1 MKRPVIAV
9 SVLIVIIVYCV
20 AAIPAQAP
28 KAAAVDPSLATW
40 VLNPQQS
47 NFGGGPPPKAF
58 IERYEM
64 RQDGFI
70 VSTRTIVNS
79 DGSPAFQQA
88 VFKYD
93 GKDYELWDNTSL
105 AEFGASGKRTPQKL
119 SVKAIDANTVEYVG
133 KNAGKV
139 FVTGKRIVSKDGKT
153 MTFTAKVFTP
163 QGQSVD
169 TVGVFDKQ

>member
-1 MKRPVIAV
+1 MKCNVIAV
-9 SVLIVIIVYCV
+9 FVALLVFACV
-20 AAIPAQAP
+20 TLTVAQAP
-28 KAAAVDPSLATW
+28 KTSASDPSLGTW
-40 VLNPQQS
+40 VLNAQKS
-47 NFGGGPPPKAF
+47 NFGGGPVPKAF
-58 IERYEM
+58 IEKYEM
-64 RQDGFI
+64 RPDGFI
-70 VSTRTIVNS
+70 VSTRSIVNR

-88 VFKYD
+88 AFKYD
-93 GKDYELWDNTSL
+93 GKDYELWDQSSL
-105 AEFGASGKRTPQKL
+105 AEFSASGKRTPQRL

-153 MTFTAKVFTP
+153 MTFTAKVVTP